1 MGAPARSDL
10 LADAVRSRAG
20 PGVDVAGVVADM
32 ERSGWG
38 LSTAV
43 VDIGLSFESI
53 PNLTLPDLKGHVDD
67 GFYRR

>member
-20 PGVDVAGVVADM
+20 PGVGVADVVADM

-43 VDIGLSFESI
+43 VEVAFADGRVRQEIGRA
-53 PNLTLPDLKGHVDD
+53 HV
-67 GFYRR
+67 